1 MHELSLVENI
11 VSIVENE
18 LAKADGRLVEEIELE
33 IGSLA
38 TVDLDAFNFAWEYG
52 VKATLLEG
60 AIMKI
65 HQIEGRAQCQ
75 HCGTEFPMFEL
86 YDPCPGCNSHNSLV
100 LQGKELRIRSLIV
113 T

>member
-1 MHELSLVENI
+1 MHELSLVGNI
-11 VSIVENE
+11 VSIAENE
-18 LAKADGRLVEEIELE
+18 IAKTDGRLVEEIELE

-60 AIMKI
+60 AIMRI

-75 HCGTEFPMFEL
+75 QCRTEFPMIEL
-86 YDPCPGCNSHNSLV
+86 YDPCPACNSYNSLV
-100 LQGKELRIRSLIV
+100 LQGQELRIRSLIV